1 VLLCQHALALAL
13 HAQVRRARVSMHL
26 RQQTVWACSRSGA
39 LTLSLREALL
49 REHAAVS
56 VVSDWPSA
64 RECECVFVCVFV
76 LVCECLCVCVCVHM
90 CVRFA
95 CDYECTCVCPCV
107 LLCACVCV
115 SVRLFVVVFSVSQN
129 RTRAQFALS
138 IIINPSPGHLR
149 QSFG

>member
-1 VLLCQHALALAL
+1 
-13 HAQVRRARVSMHL
+13 MHL

-76 LVCECLCVCVCVHM
+76 LVCECLCVCVCI
-90 CVRFA
+90 CVYGLHATTSAR
-95 CDYECTCVCPCV
+95 VCARVCFCV
-107 LLCACVCV
+107 LVCV
-115 SVRLFVVVFSVSQN
+115 
-129 RTRAQFALS
+129 
-138 IIINPSPGHLR
+138 
-149 QSFG
+149 